1 MAIVT
6 VQWFFFGFSF
16 AFGPGNTGFGSF
28 QFSVLNFH
36 STTGSVYGLLPDTV
50 NSQTIPILAFAGYQ
64 ASFAVITPAL
74 ISGAVVGRMKLLPYM
89 LFVVLWS
96 TVCYDP
102 ICRWIFSPL
111 GWLHIYGALDFAG
124 GCVVHLSSGT
134 SALVA
139 ALILGKRHD
148 FDPKNS
154 FDAHNLPFTVL
165 GTGLLWVGWMGFNGG
180 SSLASNGVAA
190 IAMTNTNTA
199 AAAAGLVWILI
210 DAAQGTVSISG
221 ACSGIVVGLAT
232 VTPAAGYIQPGYAL
246 LMGCIGS
253 VIVYGWL
260 KLKTRYLHFDDTLDA
275 FSCHGM
281 SGIVG
286 TFCTG
291 LFCQIDINSAGANG
305 AFYGNPV
312 QLWKQIAAILV
323 TASFSAAITAGILLP
338 MHFTFGI
345 THTSEDQI
353 IGLDQTLH
361 GESWFGPGHHAN
373 SSKNPANSN
382 NAGNAGIPLAIVNT
396 AAVPPPAQLKTQ
408 V

>member
-36 STTGSVYGLLPDTV
+36 STTDSVYGLLPDTV

-148 FDPKNS
+148 F
-154 FDAHNLPFTVL
+154 
-165 GTGLLWVGWMGFNGG
+165 
-180 SSLASNGVAA
+180 GVAA

>member
-1 MAIVT
+1 FYVRPFDEETIAAGNNDNGDDESDDHDVDEACVDILIV
-6 VQWFFFGFSF
+6 
-16 AFGPGNTGFGSF
+16 P
-28 QFSVLNFH
+28 SVL
-36 STTGSVYGLLPDTV
+36 TTP
-50 NSQTIPILAFAGYQ
+50 
-64 ASFAVITPAL
+64 
-74 ISGAVVGRMKLLPYM
+74 
-89 LFVVLWS
+89 
-96 TVCYDP
+96 
-102 ICRWIFSPL
+102 
-111 GWLHIYGALDFAG
+111 
-124 GCVVHLSSGT
+124 
-134 SALVA
+134 
-139 ALILGKRHD
+139 
-148 FDPKNS
+148 DPKNS

-165 GTGLLWVGWMGFNGG
+165 GTGLLWVGWIGFNGG

-260 KLKTRYLHFDDTLDA
+260 KLKARYLHFDDTLDA

-291 LFCQIDINSAGANG
+291 LFCQIDINAQGANG

-312 QLWKQIAAILV
+312 QLWRQIAAILV
-323 TASFSAAITAGILLP
+323 TASFSAAVTAGILLP

-345 THTSEDQI
+345 KHTSADQI
-353 IGLDQTLH
+353 IGLDKTMH
-361 GESWFGPGHHAN
+361 GESWFGPGHHAYP
-373 SSKNPANSN
+373 SKNPTNSN
-382 NAGNAGIPLAIVNT
+382 NAVHPGVSLAIVDT
-396 AAVPPPAQLKTQ
+396 AAVPSPAQSQNQ

>member
-180 SSLASNGVAA
+180 SSLASNG
-190 IAMTNTNTA
+190 
-199 AAAAGLVWILI
+199 
-210 DAAQGTVSISG
+210 
-221 ACSGIVVGLAT
+221 
-232 VTPAAGYIQPGYAL
+232 YAL